1 MALFKTAEEKA
12 QVAAEKELKMM
23 AKYGLQDLTN
33 RDDINSVR
41 KIVTELMGTGVM
53 ETGAMLGGGGEQK
66 VQMYY
71 QRAMLEQNFIIIRQ
85 LDRLTTLLEMKLK

>member
-23 AKYGLQDLTN
+23 AKYGLQDLKN

-41 KIVTELMGTGVM
+41 KIVTELAGTGFF
-53 ETGAMLGGGGEQK
+53 EAGALMGGGGELK
-66 VQMYY
+66 AQMYY
-71 QRAMLEQNFIIIRQ
+71 QKAMLEQNFIIIRQ